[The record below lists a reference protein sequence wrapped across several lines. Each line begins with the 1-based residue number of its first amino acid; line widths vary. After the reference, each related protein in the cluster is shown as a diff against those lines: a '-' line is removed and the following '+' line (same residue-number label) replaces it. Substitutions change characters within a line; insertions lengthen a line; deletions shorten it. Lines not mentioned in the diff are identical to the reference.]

1 MRPALLLTAGL
12 LFVAAALVAAVYFWS
27 PRANLR
33 VTTGPPGSTA
43 YRFITAFASVTE
55 ANHPRIHVK
64 LVQVADLA
72 ASAKAIEDH
81 VTDLGIVRSD
91 AVIPTNGETIAIL
104 RRDVVAFVVAAK
116 SPIDKIP
123 ALAGKT
129 IGIPQGPLQAYN
141 EQTLDSILS
150 YYNIPASSVKRVFL
164 PLAEIGAAFHDKH
177 VVAVLAVGPMG
188 QGEVVDVVSAVKLA
202 TKGAPGILAI
212 DEADAINKRFPGLES
227 IDVPAGAFRGRP
239 PPPDDTVTT
248 LAITYRFVAPNTMLD
263 AVAGAIA
270 RSIFKTKAQL
280 VAKTPLASQIEAP
293 DPDDKN
299 PVLPVH
305 PGVVAYLN
313 SGEQSFF
320 DEFQKYFY
328 LGGMVLSIAGSVVA
342 LLIGRLNRKK
352 SESDLRQI
360 NRLIEL
366 ADKALAA
373 LNSRPWRRS
382 STGLLRGS
390 SRDKPAVPPTRP
402 RFPSPS
408 HTPST
413 PSRNNTRRS
422 GKDRQAPSLTKN
434 GEQVLSLRPA
444 ETRGIIDFAVRTC
457 QLCSHTA
464 FQWGERPVACQPAIM
479 TGVLS

>member
-1 MRPALLLTAGL
+1 MCPGLLLTAGL
-12 LFVAAALVAAVYFWS
+12 LIIVAALVAAVYFWS

-55 ANHPRIHVK
+55 ANQPRIHIK
-64 LVQVADLA
+64 LVQVADLT

-81 VTDLGIVRSD
+81 ATDLGNVRSD
-91 AVIPTNGETIAIL
+91 AVIPTNGETIAM
-104 RRDVVAFVVAAK
+104 RRDVVAFVVPAK

-129 IGIPQGPLQAYN
+129 IGIPQGPLQTYN

-164 PLAEIGAAFHDKH
+164 PLAEIGSAVHDKH

-188 QGEVVDVVSAVKLA
+188 PGEVVDVVGAIKLA

-239 PPPDDTVTT
+239 PTPDDTVTT

-263 AVAGAIA
+263 VVAGAIA

-313 SGEQSFF
+313 SEEQSFF

-328 LGGMVLSIAGSVVA
+328 LGGIALSMAGSAIA
-342 LLIGRLNRKK
+342 LLVGHFSRKK

-366 ADKALAA
+366 ADRALVAQASELKALEEECDEI
-373 LNSRPWRRS
+373 LECE
-382 STGLLRGS
+382 
-390 SRDKPAVPPTRP
+390 
-402 RFPSPS
+402 RFP
-408 HTPST
+408 
-413 PSRNNTRRS
+413 
-422 GKDRQAPSLTKN
+422 
-434 GEQVLSLRPA
+434 EA
-444 ETRGIIDFAVRTC
+444 EH
-457 QLCSHTA
+457 S
-464 FQWGERPVACQPAIM
+464 
-479 TGVLS
+479 

>member
-1 MRPALLLTAGL
+1 LI
-12 LFVAAALVAAVYFWS
+12 VAAALVAAVYFWS
-27 PRANLR
+27 PQANLR

-55 ANHPRIHVK
+55 ANHPRIHIK

-81 VTDLGIVRSD
+81 ATDLGIVRSD

-104 RRDVVAFVVAAK
+104 RRDVVAFVVPAQ

-123 ALAGKT
+123 SIAGKT
-129 IGIPQGPLQAYN
+129 IGIPQGPLQTYN

-150 YYNIPASSVKRVFL
+150 YYNIPAKAVKRVFL
-164 PLAEIGAAFHDKH
+164 PLAEIGAAVHDKQ
-177 VVAVLAVGPMG
+177 VPVLAVGPMG
-188 QGEVVDVVSAVKLA
+188 PGEVVDVVGAIKLA

-212 DEADAINKRFPGLES
+212 DEADAVNKRFPGLES

-239 PPPDDTVTT
+239 PVPDDTVTT

-328 LGGMVLSIAGSVVA
+328 LGGMVLSMVGSVIA
-342 LLIGRLNRKK
+342 LLVGRLNRKK

-360 NRLIEL
+360 DRLIEL

-373 LNSRPWRRS
+373 QASELKALEDELNGIIAWFVKGQASGTAD
-382 STGLLRGS
+382 STAFSIAIAHARHAIEKQRGAH
-390 SRDKPAVPPTRP
+390 RQGQTR
-402 RFPSPS
+402 
-408 HTPST
+408 ST
-413 PSRNNTRRS
+413 PQQES
-422 GKDRQAPSLTKN
+422 
-434 GEQVLSLRPA
+434 
-444 ETRGIIDFAVRTC
+444 
-457 QLCSHTA
+457 
-464 FQWGERPVACQPAIM
+464 
-479 TGVLS
+479 

>member
-12 LFVAAALVAAVYFWS
+12 LIAAAAVVAAVYFWS
-27 PRANLR
+27 PQANLR

-55 ANHPRIHVK
+55 ANHPRIHIK

-81 VTDLGIVRSD
+81 ATDLGIVRSD

-104 RRDVVAFVVAAK
+104 RRDVVAFVVPAK
-116 SPIDKIP
+116 SPIDKVS

-129 IGIPQGPLQAYN
+129 IGIPQGPLQTYN
-141 EQTLDSILS
+141 EQTLDVILS
-150 YYNIPASSVKRVFL
+150 YYNIPANTVKRLFL
-164 PLAEIGAAFHDKH
+164 PLAEIGAAVHDKR
-177 VVAVLAVGPMG
+177 VAVVFAIGPMG
-188 QGEVVDVVSAVKLA
+188 PGEVVDVVGAVKLA

-239 PPPDDTVTT
+239 PTPDDTVTT
-248 LAITYRFVAPNTMLD
+248 LAVTYRFVAPNTMLD
-263 AVAGAIA
+263 VVAGAIA
-270 RSIFKTKAQL
+270 RSIFTTKAQL

-305 PGVVAYLN
+305 PGVAAYLS

-328 LGGMVLSIAGSVVA
+328 LGGIALSLAGSATA
-342 LLIGRLNRKK
+342 LLVGRLSRKK

-360 NRLIEL
+360 DRLIEL
-366 ADKALAA
+366 ADMALVARASSELKALEEE
-373 LNSRPWRRS
+373 LN
-382 STGLLRGS
+382 
-390 SRDKPAVPPTRP
+390 
-402 RFPSPS
+402 
-408 HTPST
+408 
-413 PSRNNTRRS
+413 
-422 GKDRQAPSLTKN
+422 
-434 GEQVLSLRPA
+434 
-444 ETRGIIDFAVRTC
+444 GIIAWFVKGQSSAAAD
-457 QLCSHTA
+457 STA
-464 FQWGERPVACQPAIM
+464 FSIAIAHAQHAIEKQRETLRQGQ
-479 TGVLS
+479 TGSIPQQEP